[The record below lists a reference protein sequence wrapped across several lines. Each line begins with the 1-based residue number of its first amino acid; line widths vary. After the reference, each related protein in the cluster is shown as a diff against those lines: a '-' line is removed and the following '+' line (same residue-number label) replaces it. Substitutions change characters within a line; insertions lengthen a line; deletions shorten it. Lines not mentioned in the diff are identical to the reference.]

1 MINKLILQSIITK
14 YYLGENES
22 VKWSTKNK
30 TLSIDFVSPNKEVIG
45 NVSCPN
51 IPLEDSDVA
60 IFDTKKLNNLVGIT
74 LGDVLLEFE
83 KTNKLFTKLKISDQN
98 FNLTYALADLL
109 LIPKVATVNEP
120 DWDVTLTFDNEENQ
134 ILHLIKAKSA
144 LSEVDNMIISIDKDP
159 DREPICKFSF
169 GDEHGHNNQITYNM
183 YGDINVQEMK
193 LPFNSNLFK
202 TILQANK
209 DMTEGTMHLSSKGLM
224 KLKFKTENGIK
235 SEYYMVRKE
244 STNF

>member
-22 VKWSTKNK
+22 VKWSTKDK

-159 DREPICKFSF
+159 DKEPICKFSF

-209 DMTEGTMHLSSKGLM
+209 DMVEGVMHLSSKGLM
-224 KLKFKTENGIK
+224 KLEFKTEDGIE
-235 SEYYMVRKE
+235 SEYFMVRKE

>member
-1 MINKLILQSIITK
+1 MFHQ
-14 YYLGENES
+14 
-22 VKWSTKNK
+22 
-30 TLSIDFVSPNKEVIG
+30 NKEVIG

-51 IPLEDSDVA
+51 FPLEDSDIA

-74 LGDVLLEFE
+74 LGDVILELE
-83 KTNKLFTKLKISDQN
+83 NNHKIYTKLKISDQN

-120 DWDVTLTFDNEENQ
+120 DWDVTLTFDTEENQ

-144 LSEVDNMIISIDKDP
+144 LSEVDNMVISIDKNHD
-159 DREPICKFSF
+159 DELICKFSF
-169 GDEHGHNNQITYNM
+169 GDEHGHNNQITYSM
-183 YGDINVQEMK
+183 YGDINIQEMK

-209 DMTEGTMHLSSKGLM
+209 DMTKGTMYLSSKGLM
-224 KLKFKTENGIK
+224 KLEFKTEDGIE
-235 SEYYMVRKE
+235 SNYYMVRKE

>member
-1 MINKLILQSIITK
+1 VLDKIKSVYTKMHFADLNFDLTYSLADILILGKNT
-14 YYLGENES
+14 YYEDPES
-22 VKWSTKNK
+22 FEMEISLTRED
-30 TLSIDFVSPNKEVIG
+30 ID
-45 NVSCPN
+45 
-51 IPLEDSDVA
+51 
-60 IFDTKKLNNLVGIT
+60 
-74 LGDVLLEFE
+74 
-83 KTNKLFTKLKISDQN
+83 
-98 FNLTYALADLL
+98 
-109 LIPKVATVNEP
+109 
-120 DWDVTLTFDNEENQ
+120 
-134 ILHLIKAKSA
+134 HLIKAKSA

-169 GDEHGHNNQITYNM
+169 GDEHGHNTQITYNM